1 MPILYNPSC
10 YNTDRLIDY
19 EQMYG
24 QELRDSIITGFYPL
38 CPSNIKTIKQI
49 RVCKSKALI
58 QVFDYFLEHYY
69 YIYDYCSIIFFGF
82 SPETLELINNSKE
95 FFFNNRIN
103 IDAARI
109 LTFVPN
115 NNGSC
120 LITQKDIKNLS
131 LKKHSWDSQNKNNYS
146 FYINDDYKIKY
157 HLICK
162 KSNNKIFPE
171 LNLKILTRMMI
182 EKKLQ
187 DMDVPN
193 LTRDFFFQYLK
204 VLARDN
210 YLIKDLLA
218 DAEQN
223 ISSLYVPIT
232 FSELQNSYNKAM
244 LLQKHKIETY
254 KKTNLYTL
262 NQSYTL
268 AKIKKYV
275 EPNLFNRFLQNKDI
289 IGQDEEKIYFRE
301 NERVYLFF
309 RDYYKANIKGNEIY
323 YFIDDYVKLVLE
335 AKEKFNLN
343 INTVSG
349 LKKQHDKL
357 VDILLKKKAKDSK
370 KSLIKTKSIFD
381 TLTLPKQFI
390 PLTTEFTLQLEG
402 MKQHNCV
409 KTRAD
414 NIKKNQCRIFCFDL
428 QDKHYTLDIRYSRES
443 KFYIYEMRGACNTSS
458 DKESIEYVQSF
469 LDKIN
474 EQIKEIV

>member
-1 MPILYNPSC
+1 MPILYGKNC
-10 YNTDRLIDY
+10 YDSDRLINY
-19 EQMYG
+19 TQTYVGES
-24 QELRDSIITGFYPL
+24 RDSIITGFFPL
-38 CPSNIKTIKQI
+38 CPSNIKIINKI
-49 RVCKSKALI
+49 SSCRSRALI

-69 YIYDYCSIIFFGF
+69 YTYDYNSISFFGF
-82 SPETLELINNSKE
+82 SPEILELINNNKE
-95 FFFNNRIN
+95 FFFNNHIK

-109 LTFVPN
+109 LTFTPN
-115 NNGSC
+115 NQGSC
-120 LITQKDIKNLS
+120 LIFQKEIRNLS
-131 LKKHSWDSQNKNNYS
+131 LKRRLWDNSPGETNCS
-146 FYINDDYKIKY
+146 FYINDDYEINY

-162 KSNNKIFPE
+162 KSNNNNIFPKF
-171 LNLKILTRMMI
+171 NLKILTRMMI
-182 EKKLQ
+182 KKKLL

-204 VLARDN
+204 VLSKDN

-223 ISSLYVPIT
+223 ISSLYVPIA

-262 NQSYTL
+262 SQSYTL

-275 EPNLFNRFLQNKDI
+275 EPNLFNRFLQHNDM
-289 IGQDEEKIYFRE
+289 IGQDKDRIHFKE
-301 NERVYLFF
+301 NERAYLFF
-309 RDYYKANIKGNEIY
+309 CDYYEATIENDGIY

-335 AKEKFNLN
+335 VKEKFNLN
-343 INTVSG
+343 IKTFSG
-349 LKKQHDKL
+349 LKKQHDRL
-357 VDILLKKKAKDSK
+357 IEVLLKRKAKGNK
-370 KSLIKTKSIFD
+370 KSLIRTKSIFD

-402 MKQHNCV
+402 LKQHHCV

-414 NIKKNQCRIFCFDL
+414 DIKKNRCRIFCFDL
-428 QDKHYTLDIRYSRES
+428 NDKHYTIDIRYRNS
-443 KFYIYEMRGACNTSS
+443 KFYIYEMRGICNTSA

-474 EQIKEIV
+474 KESSK

>member
-1 MPILYNPSC
+1 MPLLYEKNYHES
-10 YNTDRLIDY
+10 DKLINY
-19 EQMYG
+19 EQTYA
-24 QELRDSIITGFYPL
+24 QDFQDSIITGFFPL
-38 CPSNIKTIKQI
+38 CPSNIKTINKI
-49 RVCKSKALI
+49 SSCKSRALI

-69 YIYDYCSIIFFGF
+69 YTYDYNSISFFGF
-82 SPETLELINNSKE
+82 SSETLDLINHNKE
-95 FFFNNRIN
+95 FFFNNHIR

-109 LTFVPN
+109 LTFIPN
-115 NNGSC
+115 DQGSC

-131 LKKHSWDSQNKNNYS
+131 LKRRLWDTLGTNWS
-146 FYINDDYKIKY
+146 FYINDDYEINY

-162 KSNNKIFPE
+162 KSNNIFPE
-171 LNLKILTRMMI
+171 VNLKILTRMMI
-182 EKKLQ
+182 EKKLL

-193 LTRDFFFQYLK
+193 LTRDFFFLYLK
-204 VLARDN
+204 VLSKNN
-210 YLIKDLLA
+210 YLIKDLIV

-223 ISSLYVPIT
+223 ISSLYAPIA

-254 KKTNLYTL
+254 RKTNLYTL

-289 IGQDEEKIYFRE
+289 IGQDKDKIHFKE
-301 NERVYLFF
+301 NERAYLFF
-309 RDYYKANIKGNEIY
+309 RDYYKANIEGNGIY

-335 AKEKFNLN
+335 VKEKFNLN
-343 INTVSG
+343 IKTVSG
-349 LKKQHDKL
+349 LKKQHDRL
-357 VDILLKKKAKDSK
+357 IEVLLKRKAKGNK

-381 TLTLPKQFI
+381 TLNLPKQFI
-390 PLTTEFTLQLEG
+390 PLTTEFTLRAEG
-402 MKQHNCV
+402 LKQHNCV

-414 NIKKNQCRIFCFDL
+414 DIKKNRCRIFCFDL
-428 QDKHYTLDIRYSRES
+428 NDKHYTLDIRYRSS
-443 KFYIYEMRGACNTSS
+443 KFYIYEMRGICNTSA

-474 EQIKEIV
+474 KESSK